1 MKKQL
6 LSIAAVSLLA
16 LSAQASDVPYSYVD
30 LEYNSF
36 DEFDGF
42 TFGGS
47 YDFGNNFYVLGE
59 LASLSADEQGIDV
72 DARTIQ
78 VGLGYNYEVSPNTDL
93 IAELSFVNAD
103 LESDFG
109 DADDSGYALGF
120 GIRSMI
126 SSNVELNGKVQYVD
140 IFEDSDTGFEVGG
153 LYYLDNG
160 FGFGASYETDGD
172 ELDGFSLKA
181 RYRF

>member
-6 LSIAAVSLLA
+6 FSLAAVSLLA
-16 LSAQASDVPYSYVD
+16 FSIQASDAPYSYVD

-42 TFGGS
+42 TLGGS
-47 YDFGNNFYVLGE
+47 YDFGNNFYALGE
-59 LASLSADEQGIDV
+59 FASLSADEDGIDV
-72 DARTIQ
+72 DATTFQ
-78 VGLGYNYEVSPNTDL
+78 LGVGYNYEVSPNTDL

-103 LESDFG
+103 IDSDFG

-126 SSNVELNGKVQYVD
+126 SSNLELNGKVQYLD

-153 LYYLDNG
+153 VYYLENG
-160 FGFGASYETDGD
+160 IGLGAAYETDGD
-172 ELDGFSLKA
+172 ELDGFSLKL
-181 RYRF
+181 RYKF